1 MNPVF
6 NPEREY
12 LTISYKKFIENLA
25 KDAGAFLKRRVGRI
39 KKVSYKGRM
48 NLVTD
53 VDKRCDDL
61 IVSRVKSAYPGHEIL
76 SEESGKG
83 GADKSEWLWLI
94 DPLDGTTN
102 YVHGFNFFCVSIA
115 LMKNNTLLAGAVYDP
130 MRDELFSAAKGTGAF
145 LNHKRIEVSGIGR
158 IDKALL
164 STGFPYGFGNSV
176 KQNINNFVKLM
187 KESQAVRR
195 PGSAALDLCYVASGR
210 FDGFWEM
217 ELHPWDT
224 AAGVLVVKEAGG
236 RVSNFKNELFNP
248 FMNQIVATN
257 RKLHKKIL
265 DVLRKETL

>member
-1 MNPVF
+1 MKKSV
-6 NPEREY
+6 E
-12 LTISYKKFIENLA
+12 YKKFIENLA
-25 KDAGAFLKRRVGRI
+25 KDAGTFLKKRIGKI

-53 VDKRCDDL
+53 VDKRCEDL
-61 IVSRVKSAYPGHEIL
+61 ILKKIKSVYPGHKIL

-130 MRDELFSAAKGTGAF
+130 MRNELFSAAKGAGAF
-145 LNHKRIEVSGIGR
+145 LNRKRIKVSGVR
-158 IDKALL
+158 MLDKALL
-164 STGFPYGFGNSV
+164 STGFPYRFGNSM
-176 KQNINNFVKLM
+176 KQNINNFIKFM
-187 KESQAVRR
+187 EKSQAVRR

-210 FDGFWEM
+210 FDGFWEL

-236 RVSNFKNELFNP
+236 HVSNFKNELFNP

-257 RKLHKKIL
+257 RKLHRKIL
-265 DVLRKETL
+265 DVLKKEAL